1 MNQYTEKR
9 WFSYMINIEQLI
21 LLTETQKKSGLKTPK
36 IIGIIRSLLSAYF
49 IYINSYQ
56 STSMTKTF

>member
-1 MNQYTEKR
+1 
-9 WFSYMINIEQLI
+9 MINIEQLI
-21 LLTETQKKSGLKTPK
+21 SLTETQKKSDLKTPK

>member
-9 WFSYMINIEQLI
+9 WFSYVIDIVQLI
-21 LLTETQKKSGLKTPK
+21 LLTETQKKSDLKTPK
-36 IIGIIRSLLSAYF
+36 IVGIFRSLLSAYF

-56 STSMTKTF
+56 SASMTKTF